1 MDVSLLIHNIFLI
14 KENSL
19 EIYFAPYSVSCY
31 ASGDFIVDIPFYRL
45 TKFFNKEK
53 DSLFMLIQESDN

>member
-1 MDVSLLIHNIFLI
+1 MLI

-19 EIYFAPYSVSCY
+19 EIYFAPYSVTGY

-53 DSLFMLIQESDN
+53 DSLFTLIQENEN